1 MNDALSY
8 LLCNRCQYCLLQLS
22 SSASQQPGPG
32 HRYRDSPASIFTT
45 NEFDCAGYCP
55 VSGVHSRPPRMRGA
69 AQLKAEYETKAR
81 GCRYS
86 IQGARRDSLRRL
98 TASNIISGPGSVTLA
113 RHAAVAVLPGLGT
126 VTIIKMEIF
135 ITVSSAIKTI
145 WQK

>member
-1 MNDALSY
+1 
-8 LLCNRCQYCLLQLS
+8 
-22 SSASQQPGPG
+22 
-32 HRYRDSPASIFTT
+32 
-45 NEFDCAGYCP
+45 
-55 VSGVHSRPPRMRGA
+55 MRGA

-135 ITVSSAIKTI
+135 ITVSSAIKTMAKMMVPHSTQQSLYKAMKLERNI
-145 WQK
+145 I